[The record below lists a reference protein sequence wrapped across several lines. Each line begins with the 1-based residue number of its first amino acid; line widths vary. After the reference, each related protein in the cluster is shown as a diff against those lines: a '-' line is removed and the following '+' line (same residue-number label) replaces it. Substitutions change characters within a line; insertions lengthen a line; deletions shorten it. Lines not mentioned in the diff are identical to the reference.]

1 MPWLNMSHTII
12 VYNYSGQL
20 EIRLSVDL
28 VTRKKPHELYL
39 NKILDVFKTLNIK
52 RPNTVMKRSI

>member
-1 MPWLNMSHTII
+1 MSHTII
-12 VYNYSGQL
+12 VSNYIGQL

-28 VTRKKPHELYL
+28 VTRKKKHELYL